1 MSSAG
6 HPRSRTRPS
15 IASRPPTTGTSPK
28 QAGPRSLSPEGGFS
42 FHFSSASVLPE
53 LRVGIGRKERIKA
66 EQAHAETQKLT
77 EQNKQIAIKT
87 VQSFIA
93 GGGPIISELSDL
105 TNYYNSLENLL
116 TTADVPIDERN
127 KILGRTKP

>member
-1 MSSAG
+1 MKSIVNGWKKLSFNQKVTLILVAAG
-6 HPRSRTRPS
+6 VVATWMGYFES
-15 IASRPPTTGTSPK
+15 
-28 QAGPRSLSPEGGFS
+28 
-42 FHFSSASVLPE
+42 
-53 LRVGIGRKERIKA
+53 RKERIKA